1 MVKKKKGSGAK
12 WDNNHA
18 ARSSGFAAEGTRAL
32 KSSARKL
39 AKRDEHKKTAKLT
52 KKVAKKLKKGLSSS
66 SSSSSDSDSD
76 SSDSSDDSYEYKK
89 KKK

>member
-12 WDNNHA
+12 WDNNNHA
-18 ARSSGFAAEGTRAL
+18 ARSSGFTAGETRAL

-52 KKVAKKLKKGLSSS
+52 KKVAKKTQKRPVVLFVLIIRLRF
-66 SSSSSDSDSD
+66 
-76 SSDSSDDSYEYKK
+76 
-89 KKK
+89 